1 MIERYAVQLLNK
13 SMDNNQDHFNVLR
26 KIQQKPESS
35 QRELAEDL
43 GFSLGK
49 LNYCLKALKVKGLVK
64 INNFKKNPNKINYIY
79 VLTPKGVSEKT
90 KLTLNFMKR
99 KMKEY
104 DELKREVK
112 D

>member
-49 LNYCLKALKVKGLVK
+49 LHYCLKALKVKGLVK
-64 INNFKKNPNKINYIY
+64 INNFKKNPKKINYILY
-79 VLTPKGVSEKT
+79 ISDL
-90 KLTLNFMKR
+90 
-99 KMKEY
+99 
-104 DELKREVK
+104 
-112 D
+112 